1 MVIIFVV
8 ILLSDIFLF
17 VIFLSVIFFIFF
29 IFSLPLDT
37 GRLVVKKIWIITKSL
52 MNLILSKWEKLSLK
66 KKDKIE
72 KKTMKII
79 QNKKIFTLNYLRP
92 AKSKVKYSFLNVWN
106 WMKNYYNFVTLNTFY
121 TEAPLANYVC
131 TRTYNAL

>member
-1 MVIIFVV
+1 LDYNKEPDEFDPQQMREII
-8 ILLSDIFLF
+8 I
-17 VIFLSVIFFIFF
+17 
-29 IFSLPLDT
+29 
-37 GRLVVKKIWIITKSL
+37 
-52 MNLILSKWEKLSLK
+52 E

-106 WMKNYYNFVTLNTFY
+106 
-121 TEAPLANYVC
+121 
-131 TRTYNAL
+131 